1 MGIFAQNDQFQ
12 QQKMTDFVNGKSS
25 IGRQHWSWEI
35 TNSRKEK
42 KSRLVSQ
49 KICFA
54 TLTLIGL

>member
-1 MGIFAQNDQFQ
+1 MAIFAQNDQFQ

-42 KSRLVSQ
+42 KVVWSLRKSVLPH
-49 KICFA
+49 
-54 TLTLIGL
+54 LR